1 MSHDV
6 KTISNFN
13 LEQYLGIWYE
23 IARLPMKHQP
33 ENSTDI
39 SAAYSL
45 NENGTVRVQ
54 NRCLDGAGKLDE
66 SIGKPLLLMRNMA
79 NWKSVSC
86 LKVCA
91 GYLYQRGLL
100 DSQTG

>member
-13 LEQYLGIWYE
+13 LEQYLDLVRNCPS
-23 IARLPMKHQP
+23 AMKHQP
-33 ENSTDI
+33 EDSTDI

-54 NRCLDGAGKLDE
+54 NRCLDGA
-66 SIGKPLLLMRNMA
+66 A
-79 NWKSVSC
+79 N
-86 LKVCA
+86 
-91 GYLYQRGLL
+91 
-100 DSQTG
+100 